1 MHSVV
6 PEARLIYL
14 VRDPIERIVSHYLH
28 RVANHPSIGSFEQAL
43 ADPEHGPGLI
53 AYCRYWQQL
62 EQYLAYFWEER
73 ILVFDTHNL
82 KEQRES
88 TMAQVFG
95 FLGVDPAHRSPELR
109 HRHNQADES
118 GRLTVPGRLVLR
130 GLNAALGP
138 RRASRARELTPPR
151 MRGQFRLPYERP
163 VPSAKVRARL
173 EDELRPRL
181 NGCVS
186 TPVYPWRI
194 GLCSAGLAGVAP
206 RAQAPGSWRKAAGGD
221 GRRERREQQSAKKL
235 FARAGDMRGVVIDD
249 RRSQVVAGAPA
260 TRVATQLRGE
270 ARAGEESLCNAD
282 RVGRLL
288 R

>member
-1 MHSVV
+1 MSRPKELDFFVPEKNCGRSLEWYEQRFGDAPIRGETSPSYTVHPFLRGVPQRIHSVV

-53 AYCRYWQQL
+53 AYSRYWQQL
-62 EQYLAYFWEER
+62 EQFLAYFSEER
-73 ILVFDTHNL
+73 ILVVDTHNL

-88 TMAQVFG
+88 TMAQVFS

-151 MRGQFRLPYERP
+151 MRAQFRLPYERP
-163 VPSAKVRARL
+163 VPSATVRAWL
-173 EDELRPRL
+173 EDELRPEVERL
-181 NGCVS
+181 RQH
-186 TPVYPWRI
+186 T
-194 GLCSAGLAGVAP
+194 GLPLAD
-206 RAQAPGSWRKAAGGD
+206 W
-221 GRRERREQQSAKKL
+221 
-235 FARAGDMRGVVIDD
+235 
-249 RRSQVVAGAPA
+249 
-260 TRVATQLRGE
+260 
-270 ARAGEESLCNAD
+270 SL
-282 RVGRLL
+282 
-288 R
+288 